1 MLASKKTVTAYF
13 AQIVHIFFAV
23 IKIDLFEKP
32 LKTLLVSSEKLFSL
46 PIGSA
51 MISILM
57 ISSIK
62 FTPPYFQ
69 LP

>member
-32 LKTLLVSSEKLFSL
+32 LKTLLV
-46 PIGSA
+46 
-51 MISILM
+51 
-57 ISSIK
+57 
-62 FTPPYFQ
+62 
-69 LP
+69 